1 MEDKYPNTFR
11 VYFSC
16 FFDHTF
22 SNCEKF
28 QENLEA
34 LWLCNSSLAG
44 LMSSLVTSLMTGL
57 VTGLVTTLVTGIVT
71 VPVRGLVTG
80 FVTSFVTGLVTSLD
94 MEGFGILQG

>member
-11 VYFSC
+11 VYFRC

-57 VTGLVTTLVTGIVT
+57 VTTLVTGILT
-71 VPVRGLVTG
+71 VPVKGLVTGPVTG